1 MYSTVYSIRRNA
13 VEVASCSNCKKIDY
27 AVYVATYLYHHVNLW
42 KTFFKCEIKVYLA
55 CQCAHWS
62 LQTCSKCVESKC
74 IEQSMLGKEPQAN
87 ISYDKC
93 GFDGYKLN
101 YSDSEALGWMG
112 KNHWFAFSCPSF
124 MLWNNDNSRGKTE
137 VIIYHL
143 LHHTINQ
150 YFCLLVGACV
160 WVWEKAMGI
169 HRWKESS
176 ISVLTW
182 SIHHTK
188 FVQVSVSN
196 GNLRDNSKSQKSLF
210 TSRYCYIQW
219 NTHTLLRCSFKN
231 ALYH

>member
-1 MYSTVYSIRRNA
+1 
-13 VEVASCSNCKKIDY
+13 
-27 AVYVATYLYHHVNLW
+27 
-42 KTFFKCEIKVYLA
+42 
-55 CQCAHWS
+55 
-62 LQTCSKCVESKC
+62 
-74 IEQSMLGKEPQAN
+74 MLGKEPQAN

-160 WVWEKAMGI
+160 
-169 HRWKESS
+169 
-176 ISVLTW
+176 
-182 SIHHTK
+182 
-188 FVQVSVSN
+188 
-196 GNLRDNSKSQKSLF
+196 
-210 TSRYCYIQW
+210 
-219 NTHTLLRCSFKN
+219 
-231 ALYH
+231 